1 MELYNGDC
9 MEVMKNLPDDSVDMV
24 LTDLPYGTTRNAW
37 DSIIPFEPLWAQLKR
52 VTKRGGAIALHA
64 DMPFAAKLVCSN
76 LPWYRY
82 ELIWEKPQGTDF
94 LNASRKPLKNHES
107 IQIFCECLPQTYNP
121 QFTYGTPYIT
131 TRKAEIS
138 SNYGNG
144 SGPCT
149 TISEG
154 GDIPKRC
161 CILRQTG
168 KKFNRRKSLWRW
180 RRGSSAPTQIR
191 ARPCWTAA
199 WAAVPRV
206 WPASMRGGI
215 SSALKKMQ
223 SISALQR

>member
-9 MEVMKNLPDDSVDMV
+9 LEVLKSIQDDSVDMV

-82 ELIWEKPQGTDF
+82 ELIWEKPLGSDF
-94 LNASRKPLKNHES
+94 LNANRKPLKNHES
-107 IQIFCECLPQTYNP
+107 IQIFSECQTKTYNP
-121 QFTYGTPYIT
+121 QFTYGSPYVR
-131 TRKAEIS
+131 TRTSKS
-138 SNYGNG
+138 LNYGECG
-144 SGPCT
+144 SVCT

-161 CILRQTG
+161 CILPQTG
-168 KKFNRRKSLWRW
+168 KRFTPRKSPWSW
-180 RRGSSAPTQIR
+180 KRGLSAPTQIR

-199 WAAVPRV
+199 WEAAPRA
-206 WPASMRGGI
+206 WPASMRAG
-215 SSALKKMQ
+215 SLSALRKMQ

>member
-9 MEVMKNLPDDSVDMV
+9 LKVMKSIPDDSVDMV

-82 ELIWEKPQGTDF
+82 ELIWEKPLGSDF
-94 LNASRKPLKNHES
+94 LNANRKPLKNHES
-107 IQIFCECLPQTYNP
+107 IQIFSECQTKTYNP
-121 QFTYGTPYIT
+121 QFTFGSPYVR
-131 TRKAEIS
+131 TRTSKS
-138 SNYGNG
+138 LNYGECG
-144 SGPCT
+144 SVCT
-149 TISEG
+149 TISEGG

-161 CILRQTG
+161 CILPQTG
-168 KKFNRRKSLWRW
+168 KRFTPRKSPWRW
-180 RRGSSAPTQIR
+180 KRGLSAPTQIR

-199 WAAVPRV
+199 WAADPRV
-206 WPASMRGGI
+206 WPASMRAEI